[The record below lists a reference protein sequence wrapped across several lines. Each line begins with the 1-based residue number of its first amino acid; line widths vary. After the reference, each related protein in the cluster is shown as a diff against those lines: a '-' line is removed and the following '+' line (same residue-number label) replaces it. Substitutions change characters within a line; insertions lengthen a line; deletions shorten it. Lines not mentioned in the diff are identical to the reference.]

1 MPTTKLNLI
10 LPLNSNNNEQVTRSA
25 YHELRNFSYDDQGNL
40 TSRPG
45 HTLWKDLG
53 TDAAV
58 YGYWWQ
64 NAKRLAVV
72 SNRTLYIIDE
82 FGAATTVPTSLASN
96 RPCYFTDDGDRLFFA
111 ANGPIQQYSLG
122 DAAAV
127 SLGDALAPTTTTTPI
142 IHDGYL
148 LANNPDVGAQI
159 VGVGEFTDPPPIA
172 GQPYEWRS
180 DTFFSA
186 ETIADKVVA
195 LITLWRQVVV
205 FGEQTIEFWVNDG
218 ATPFS
223 RSGNVIT
230 NQGVPSAGAIAVAV
244 DTVYCLTHRRQILR
258 LQNAQMEDITA
269 GIAAELKD
277 LSRVDDV
284 EASYVYSGSDHLVV
298 FNFPSGGVTFVYDI
312 ERGSWSKW
320 GAWDR
325 TNTVWNASIAARYVQ
340 AIAWNKWFGFT
351 RDGRILEIAPSVATD
366 VDEPVRHLLRTGFTD
381 GDNPNRKFPTR
392 LVLNVRRGEGTYDEA
407 NPLNTNFAPIA
418 VLRWRDDEH
427 MVWTERELNMGKPG
441 EYFQRSIFYR
451 PGAYF
456 QRQYELEYMDR
467 ATLTLR
473 DFYEETETAAS

>member
-1 MPTTKLNLI
+1 MPTTRLNLL
-10 LPLNSNNNEQVTRSA
+10 LPLNSNNHEQATRSA
-25 YHELRNFSYDDQGNL
+25 YHDLRNFSYDDQGNL

-45 HTLWKDLG
+45 HRLWKDLG
-53 TDAAV
+53 TNAAV

-64 NAKRLAVV
+64 NANRLAVV
-72 SNRTLYIIDE
+72 SNRMLYIIDQY
-82 FGAATTVPTSLASN
+82 GAVTTVPTSLASN

-127 SLGDALAPTTTTTPI
+127 TLTDPLAPTTTTTPI

-159 VGVGEFTDPPPIA
+159 VGVGEYNVSLLP
-172 GQPYEWRS
+172 QPYEWRS

-186 ETIADKVVA
+186 ETIADRVVA

-230 NQGVPSAGAIAVAV
+230 NQGVPSASAIAVAV

-258 LQNAQMEDITA
+258 LQDAQMEDITA
-269 GIAAELKD
+269 GIAAELKG

-284 EASYVYSGSDHLVV
+284 EASYVYAGPDHYVV
-298 FNFPSGGVTFVYDI
+298 FNFPSDRVSFVYDI
-312 ERGSWSKW
+312 ERQAWAKWGSW
-320 GAWDR
+320 DR
-325 TNTVWNASIAARYVQ
+325 DNALWRASIAARYTQ
-340 AIAWNKWFGFT
+340 AIKWNKWFGFT
-351 RDGRILEIAPSVATD
+351 RDGRILEIDASVATD
-366 VDEPVRHLLRTGFTD
+366 VDEPIRHILRTGFVSAESVE
-381 GDNPNRKFPTR
+381 RKFPVR
-392 LVLNVRRGEGTYDEA
+392 MVLNIRRGIGTYDEA
-407 NPLNTNFAPIA
+407 NPLNTNFAPVA
-418 VLRWRDDEH
+418 VLRWRDDDR
-427 MVWTERELNMGKPG
+427 MAWIERELDLGKPG
-441 EYFQRSIFYR
+441 EYFQKIALYR

-456 QRQYELEYMDR
+456 QRQFELEYMDR
-467 ATLTLR
+467 PTLTLR
-473 DFYEETETAAS
+473 DFFEETEMAAV

>member
-1 MPTTKLNLI
+1 MPTTKLNLL
-10 LPLNSNNNEQVTRSA
+10 LPLNSNNHEQATRSA
-25 YHELRNFSYDDQGNL
+25 YHDLRNFSYDDQGNL

-45 HTLWKDLG
+45 HRLWKDLG
-53 TDAAV
+53 TNAAV

-64 NAKRLAVV
+64 NANRLAVV

-82 FGAATTVPTSLASN
+82 FGAVTTVPTSLASN

-111 ANGPIQQYSLG
+111 ANGPIQQYSIG

-127 SLGDALAPTTTTTPI
+127 PLSDPLAPTTTTTPI

-159 VGVGEFTDPPPIA
+159 VGVGEFTEPAPIA

-186 ETIADKVVA
+186 ETIADKVVS

-230 NQGVPSAGAIAVAV
+230 NQGIPSANAVAVAV

-298 FNFPSGGVTFVYDI
+298 FNFPSGGVTFTYDI

-320 GAWDR
+320 GSWDR
-325 TNTVWNASIAARYVQ
+325 ENAVWNASIAARYTQ
-340 AIAWNKWFGFT
+340 AIKWNKWFGFS
-351 RDGRILEIAPSVATD
+351 RDGRILEIEPSVATD
-366 VDEPVRHLLRTGFTD
+366 VDDPVRHILRTGFTD
-381 GDNPNRKFPTR
+381 AELPVRKFARKLT
-392 LVLNVRRGEGTYDEA
+392 LHARRGIGTYDEA
-407 NPLNTNFAPIA
+407 NPLNTNYAAVA
-418 VLRWRDDEH
+418 VLRWRNDDD
-427 MVWTERELNMGKPG
+427 MVWHERELNLGKPG
-441 EYFQRSIFYR
+441 DYFQRIVMQ
-451 PGAYF
+451 GAGCYY

-467 ATLTLR
+467 PTLTIR
-473 DFYEETETAAS
+473 DFFEDFDQGAF